1 MSPDFNY
8 SEVPATF
15 LHCLNK
21 QCKHSAKCMR
31 YLVTAYVPGQLPG
44 NQHREIQTILV
55 RTKNP
60 ARTSWRIKETF
71 RTRHHPPVG

>member
-31 YLVTAYVPGQLPG
+31 YLVTAYVPD
-44 NQHREIQTILV
+44 ITII
-55 RTKNP
+55 TKNLHGHWK
-60 ARTSWRIKETF
+60 T
-71 RTRHHPPVG
+71 

>member
-21 QCKHSAKCMR
+21 QCKPGDSLC
-31 YLVTAYVPGQLPG
+31 PGQLPG
-44 NQHREIQTILV
+44 NQHRKSKL
-55 RTKNP
+55 
-60 ARTSWRIKETF
+60 F
-71 RTRHHPPVG
+71 

>member
-21 QCKHSAKCMR
+21 QCKHSSKCLR
-31 YLVTAYVPGQLPG
+31 YLVTAYVPD
-44 NQHREIQTILV
+44 
-55 RTKNP
+55 
-60 ARTSWRIKETF
+60 A
-71 RTRHHPPVG
+71 TRQSVL

>member
-21 QCKHSAKCMR
+21 QCKHSSKCLR
-31 YLVTAYVPGQLPG
+31 YLVTAYVPDSYPAISTVNPVSYTHLTLP
-44 NQHREIQTILV
+44 TSDLV
-55 RTKNP
+55 
-60 ARTSWRIKETF
+60 
-71 RTRHHPPVG
+71 